1 MAFNGDRE
9 DPSDSKLRFY
19 KYFFEPLAQDH
30 PALAGGG
37 IQIGL
42 EGAPLVE
49 TLEEWQLIVREME
62 DSLASPPMS
71 PNKPLQPTPYSL
83 RWRCVLPG
91 AAERQRSAS
100 SA

>member
-49 TLEEWQLIVREME
+49 TLEEWDEL
-62 DSLASPPMS
+62 S
-71 PNKPLQPTPYSL
+71 K
-83 RWRCVLPG
+83 RWRTLWRAP
-91 AAERQRSAS
+91 Q
-100 SA
+100 